1 MITGGLGGLGLAVAR
16 RWVERGGRS
25 IALMG
30 RTMASVAQDSALRSL
45 EAAGAT
51 VRSFAVDVALDHQ
64 LRRAFAEIEATM
76 PAISTVIHAAG
87 ILEDAMI
94 LQQSA
99 AGFARAM
106 APKVEGAWNLYKVL
120 EDAPSVNLVLFSSV
134 ASLLGLPGQSNYAAG
149 NAFLDSLSAYRRA
162 KGGRATVINWGPWK
176 DIGLAA
182 AQAIRGGRLASGGL
196 NSLDPAQA
204 LDELE
209 RILVHSPSQIAAMD
223 MDWRA
228 YGASNPGSARSPFLS
243 EVSPARPAD
252 AGALPEAR
260 ARDSFVAAA
269 VGAPRRAAIESFLKE
284 QVARVLR
291 QATGRIDAAKPFRS
305 LGLDSLMGLELRNRL
320 EAELSLQL
328 PASVVWNYPTVKT
341 LAPHLASLLGIPIDA
356 SRSLEVVAAPEFQA
370 EEIDSLLHEIENLAG
385 DEVRRL
391 LELDETPGLSK

>member
-1 MITGGLGGLGLAVAR
+1 
-16 RWVERGGRS
+16 
-25 IALMG
+25 MG
-30 RTMASVAQDSALRSL
+30 RTMASAAQASVLQSL
-45 EAAGAT
+45 EAAGAS
-51 VRSFAVDVALDHQ
+51 VRSFAVDVTSDDQ
-64 LRRAFAEIEATM
+64 LRKAFADIEATM

-87 ILEDAMI
+87 ILDDAMI
-94 LQQSA
+94 LQQSP

-106 APKVEGAWNLYKVL
+106 SPKVEGAWNLYKLL
-120 EDAPSVNLVLFSSV
+120 EDLPSVNLVLFSSV

-162 KGGRATVINWGPWK
+162 KGGQATVINWGPWK

-209 RILVHSPSQIAAMD
+209 RILIHSPPQIAAMD

-228 YGASNPGSARSPFLS
+228 YGASNPGPAKAPFLS
-243 EVSPARPAD
+243 GVSPAGRAD
-252 AGALPEAR
+252 AAAL
-260 ARDSFVAAA
+260 RDIFEAAA
-269 VGAPRRAAIESFLKE
+269 GAPRRAAIELFLKG

-291 QATGRIDAAKPFRS
+291 QATGRIDAAKPFRN

-320 EAELSLQL
+320 EAELSLEL
-328 PASVVWNYPTVKT
+328 PVSVVWNYPTVKA

-356 SRSLEVVAAPEFQA
+356 PRSLKVIAAPESSA
-370 EEIDSLLHEIENLAG
+370 AEIDSLLHEIENLAG
-385 DEVRRL
+385 GEVRRL